1 MIKFHSTLL
10 PALVV
15 LFAAQAQA
23 ADRFTPP
30 AAPNCGLAAPPPD
43 AGFDR
48 HMGAQLAI
56 HPRNPDIGPGYTG
69 CQTLW
74 LQDGDGWA
82 VVTVAHYE
90 AGHVAWI
97 ESPLVERDP
106 MAECRLKDGVVT
118 RGDPALCAH
127 LDEMRFES
135 APAACLNQQNETGA
149 KGRDCEQR

>member
-1 MIKFHSTLL
+1 MKLLCTTLAIL
-10 PALVV
+10 V
-15 LFAAQAQA
+15 LFSAQAQA
-23 ADRFTPP
+23 AAPSTPP
-30 AAPNCGLAAPPPD
+30 AARNCGLAAPPPG
-43 AGFDR
+43 AGVDR
-48 HMGAQLAI
+48 HMAALLRI
-56 HPRNPDIGPGYTG
+56 HPRNPDIGPNYTG

-74 LQDGDGWA
+74 AQDGDDWA

-118 RGDPALCAH
+118 HGDPELCAQ

-135 APAACLNQQNETGA
+135 APAACLDRQNEAGA
-149 KGRDCEQR
+149 RGRDCERR

>member
-1 MIKFHSTLL
+1 MTLLHSTLL
-10 PALVV
+10 PAILI

-23 ADRFTPP
+23 ADPFTPP

-43 AGFDR
+43 AGVDR

-69 CQTLW
+69 CQTPW
-74 LQDGDGWA
+74 VQDGGDWA

-118 RGDPALCAH
+118 RGDPALCAQ

-135 APAACLNQQNETGA
+135 VPAACLSEATA
-149 KGRDCEQR
+149 RGRDCERR